1 MMVVQLGID
10 RKVSKM
16 PSLDSICLLGRLTE
30 LRKTCL
36 TSWIPSL
43 LSRIQ
48 SGEDPPMGR
57 GHRLSCP
64 RDAHSQPP
72 GSPAGLPLPGTS
84 GFYGALPPRMT
95 DWLLS
100 L

>member
-10 RKVSKM
+10 QKVSKM

-43 LSRIQ
+43 L
-48 SGEDPPMGR
+48 
-57 GHRLSCP
+57 
-64 RDAHSQPP
+64 
-72 GSPAGLPLPGTS
+72 
-84 GFYGALPPRMT
+84 
-95 DWLLS
+95 
-100 L
+100 

>member
-43 LSRIQ
+43 L
-48 SGEDPPMGR
+48 
-57 GHRLSCP
+57 
-64 RDAHSQPP
+64 
-72 GSPAGLPLPGTS
+72 
-84 GFYGALPPRMT
+84 
-95 DWLLS
+95 
-100 L
+100 